1 MENKGPEY
9 INYGIPDLPWKD
21 FDSLI
26 LAVGNGEIQ
35 KREELNTDTKFL
47 RDIDFLRIVPMPVP
61 DDSGHSIEGDR
72 KDFFSGM
79 FFEPRK
85 NNEIMLSLTPRG
97 LEYYTQKFVRNNQ
110 AGAKHI
116 LSEALKLH
124 PAVILISQVLSGCK
138 SINRMNVYNLLKH
151 HEFQLDFQKDVEL
164 NNFLEIL
171 KLGSII
177 SYNKHTRDVR
187 ILWEQDTET
196 LSSHQFVSPETPY
209 SNLKR
214 LREIIKSLKG
224 TVYWIDKHFDKKAF
238 DVLIDS
244 LDATRI
250 TNFIII
256 SGEANKTQ
264 SAVNEFLRLKSELHS
279 KGTIVEWKII
289 TDQSTLSSFHDRWLC
304 DSNSAWNVPPI
315 NSIFKGQESEMLK
328 TTNRPNINKLSKI
341 SVSVK

>member
-26 LAVGNGEIQ
+26 LAVGSV
-35 KREELNTDTKFL
+35 ELYRITKVTTEVKFL
-47 RDIDFLRIVPMPVP
+47 RDIDFLKMAA
-61 DDSGHSIEGDR
+61 
-72 KDFFSGM
+72 KDVFSAP
-79 FFEPRK
+79 FFETA
-85 NNEIMLSLTPRG
+85 NSDITVSLTPRG
-97 LEYYTQKFVRNNQ
+97 KEYYTQKFVRNNE
-110 AGAKHI
+110 AEAKRI
-116 LSEALKLH
+116 LFEALKLH
-124 PAVILISQVLSGCK
+124 PAVILISQVLGGCK
-138 SINRMNVYNLLKH
+138 NIKRINVHNLLKH
-151 HEFQLDFQKDVEL
+151 HNFQLDFQKDVEL

-171 KLGSII
+171 KLGGII
-177 SYNKHTRDVR
+177 SYNKNTRDVR
-187 ILWEQDTET
+187 ILWEQDIET

-264 SAVNEFLRLKSELHS
+264 SAVNDFLRLKSELHS

-304 DSNSAWNVPPI
+304 DSDNAWNIPPI

-328 TTNRPNINKLSKI
+328 TTNRPNINKLLKI